1 MTINIQNSQTLLY
14 IQQQFTA
21 AFPFLKIEFFQRPH
35 TSGTGSSRKYL
46 IPLKTLVSAVR
57 KKTSNEDIVIEPG
70 MTVARL
76 EQLFQNELGL
86 NIQVFRRSGNLW
98 LETTATDNWT
108 LAYQNEQGKNIDDD
122 LQQDEKPD
130 YHEQE

>member
-14 IQQQFTA
+14 IQQQFNA

-35 TSGTGSSRKYL
+35 ASGIGSAKKYL
-46 IPLKTLVSAVR
+46 IPVKTLVSAVR
-57 KKTSNEDIVIEPG
+57 KKGNSEDIVIEPG
-70 MTVARL
+70 MTVAGL

-86 NIQVFRRSGNLW
+86 NIQVFRRSGKLW